1 MSPHTSPLRRSLRR
15 VLFVALSASAFGA
28 ACAVV
33 ACSSSTTSSPAPAAD
48 GAGPTAEGGDGVD
61 ASPPSDGATA
71 DAAPEPENDCTVF
84 TDRTADTASR
94 TLEWDLTIVSAP
106 ERCMRIKAGQTVT
119 FGNGA
124 DAGADFNEHPLVIYK
139 PKGGAAPMAD
149 QVTGQAVF
157 PTAALFGFACGV
169 HPQMRGVILVE

>member
-1 MSPHTSPLRRSLRR
+1 MASRRSLRR
-15 VLFVALSASAFGA
+15 LLIASLCAAALGAGCVLL
-28 ACAVV
+28 
-33 ACSSSTTSSPAPAAD
+33 ACSSSSAGSPAPSAAD
-48 GAGPTAEGGDGVD
+48 GGGGTT
-61 ASPPSDGATA
+61 DGAGSTDGSGGTDTSVA
-71 DAAPEPENDCTVF
+71 DGAPEPENDCTTF

-94 TLEWDLTIVSAP
+94 TLEWDLNIVTAP

-124 DAGADFNEHPLVIYK
+124 DAGADFDMHPLVIYK

-149 QVTGQAVF
+149 TVTGQATF

>member
-1 MSPHTSPLRRSLRR
+1 VSPHTSPDRRSFRR
-15 VLFVALSASAFGA
+15 LLVVACSATAFAAFGA
-28 ACAVV
+28 LV
-33 ACSSSTTSSPAPAAD
+33 ACSSSTSSAPAPAAD
-48 GAGPTAEGGDGVD
+48 SGGSTAEDDGSVD
-61 ASPPSDGATA
+61 ASSPTDGAAA
-71 DAAPEPENDCTVF
+71 DGAPAPENECTVF

-124 DAGADFNEHPLVIYK
+124 DAGANFSEHPLVIYK

-149 QVTGQAVF
+149 PTTGQATF